1 MALSKRFQL
10 LDTRIL
16 DRIRAPGA
24 ALAFDALNMTSG
36 STQARRFAI
45 GAEVAEAGT
54 HFRVWAPDRKRVS
67 VVDCSASNRAEQLL
81 EPEDNGYHS
90 GLVLGMSG
98 GARYLFRLDDE
109 PKLYPDP
116 ASRFQ
121 PEGPHGP
128 SQVVESS
135 NFAWQDQE
143 FKEDPNA
150 RVLYELHLGTFTQEG
165 TYRAAAAQFAELAE
179 LGVTTIELMPINGF
193 PGRFGWGYDGVNPW
207 APVQI
212 YGSPDDL
219 RVLIATAHA
228 HGLGVILDVVYNHF
242 GPNGSYFSMFSRD
255 YFSDAYENEW
265 GDPINFDGPGSPAV
279 REFFCENARYWIEEF
294 HFDGLRLDATQAI
307 FDKSEPHV
315 LADIVRAAR
324 RGGQALSKSVF
335 IVAENE
341 PQETRL
347 VRDPEA
353 GGYGIDALWND
364 DFHHSAM
371 VALTGRHEAYYNDY
385 RGTPQELIS
394 GLKWGY
400 LFQGQHYYWQKN
412 TRGTPCLDLDAQH
425 FVTYL
430 QNHDQ
435 VANSVTG
442 SRVDRLTSAAE
453 LRAVTA
459 LMLLSPPTPM
469 LFQGQEFAASAPF
482 YFFADHEGELRASAD
497 KDRRK
502 FLEQFPSAA
511 ARQAQQQMARPA
523 ELSTFESCKLD
534 FSERRTHAPMYSL
547 HKDLLRLRREQPALK
562 QRLTG
567 RMHGSVLAE
576 HVLALRFSCAEGD
589 QLLITNL
596 GGDLELQPIAEPLLA
611 PPANKVWAVLLC
623 TEDVKYGGQSFGPP
637 WLAGKLLLPARS
649 TILFHV
655 KDAPRVQSREKE
667 EPSA

>member
-1 MALSKRFQL
+1 MKS
-10 LDTRIL
+10 
-16 DRIRAPGA
+16 APK
-24 ALAFDALNMTSG
+24 S
-36 STQARRFAI
+36 ARRFAI
-45 GAEVAEAGT
+45 GAEVGESGT
-54 HFRVWAPDRKRVS
+54 LFRVWAPDRRRVS
-67 VVDCSASNRAEQLL
+67 VVDCSLANGPEYLL
-81 EPEDNGYHS
+81 SSEEHGYHS
-90 GLVLGMSG
+90 GTVSEMRA
-98 GARYLFRLDDE
+98 GARYSFRLDQE

-128 SQVVESS
+128 SQVVECAT
-135 NFAWQDQE
+135 FAWQDQGFAE
-143 FKEDPNA
+143 ADDA
-150 RVLYELHLGTFTQEG
+150 RVLYELHIGTFTKEG
-165 TYRAAAAQFAELAE
+165 TYRAAAAQFAELAA
-179 LGVTTIELMPINGF
+179 LGITTIELMPINGF

-207 APVQI
+207 APAHI

-219 RVLIATAHA
+219 RVLVATAHA

-242 GPNGSYFSMFSRD
+242 GPNGNYFSMFARR
-255 YFSDAYENEW
+255 YFSEEYENDW
-265 GDPINFDGPGSPAV
+265 GDPINFDGPGSTAV

-315 LADIVRAAR
+315 LADIVRATR
-324 RGGQALSKSVF
+324 RGGEALGKRVY

-341 PQETRL
+341 PQETKLARPAD
-347 VRDPEA
+347 V

-385 RGTPQELIS
+385 RGTPQEFIS

-412 TRGTPCLDLDAQH
+412 TRGTPALDLDAKH
-425 FVTYL
+425 FITYL

-435 VANSVTG
+435 IANSVTG
-442 SRVDRLTSAAE
+442 ARLDQLTSLAE
-453 LRAVTA
+453 LRAVTS

-469 LFQGQEFAASAPF
+469 LFQGQEFASSAPF
-482 YFFADHEGELRASAD
+482 FFFADHEGELRASAD

-511 ARQAQQQMARPA
+511 ARQAQEQMARPA
-523 ELSTFESCKLD
+523 EPSTFERCKLD
-534 FSERRTHAPMYSL
+534 FSERQTHAPMYAL
-547 HKDLLRLRREQPALK
+547 HRDLLRLRREEPALK
-562 QRLTG
+562 QRRTD

-576 HVLALRFSCAEGD
+576 RVLALRFLCDDGD
-589 QLLITNL
+589 RLLVMNL
-596 GGDLELQPIAEPLLA
+596 GGDLELLPIAEPLVA
-611 PPANKVWAVLLC
+611 PPAHVVWQTLFC
-623 TEDVKYGGQSFGPP
+623 SEDVKYGGSGFGSP
-637 WLAGKLLLPARS
+637 WSAGKFMLPARS
-649 TILFHV
+649 TLLFTV
-655 KDAPRVQSREKE
+655 KDAPKRGPSREEE

>member
-1 MALSKRFQL
+1 MSP
-10 LDTRIL
+10 T
-16 DRIRAPGA
+16 
-24 ALAFDALNMTSG
+24 TS
-36 STQARRFAI
+36 ARRFAV
-45 GAEVAEAGT
+45 GAEVEEGGT
-54 HFRVWAPDRKRVS
+54 LFRVWAPDRKRVS
-67 VVDCSASNRAEQLL
+67 VVDCSGDRPEQLL
-81 EPEDNGYHS
+81 LLEENGYHS
-90 GLVLGMSG
+90 GHVTGMRG

-135 NFAWQDQE
+135 TFAWQDSGFE
-143 FKEDPNA
+143 ESPDA
-150 RVLYELHLGTFTQEG
+150 RVIYELHLGTFTKEG

-179 LGVTTIELMPINGF
+179 LGITTIELMPINGF

-219 RVLIATAHA
+219 RVLVATAHA

-255 YFSDAYENEW
+255 YFSDAYQNDW

-307 FDKSEPHV
+307 FDKSQPHV

-324 RGGQALSKSVF
+324 RGGEALSKSIF

-341 PQETRL
+341 PQETKL
-347 VRDPEA
+347 VRSPEA

-412 TRGTPCLDLDAQH
+412 TRGTPALDLDARH

-435 VANSVTG
+435 IANSVTG

-453 LRAVTA
+453 LRAITA

-469 LFQGQEFAASAPF
+469 LFQGQEFASSAPF

-511 ARQAQQQMARPA
+511 ARQAQEQMARPA
-523 ELSTFESCKLD
+523 ELSTFERCKLN
-534 FSERRTHAPMYSL
+534 FSERRTNAAMYAL

-562 QRLTG
+562 QRLAA
-567 RMHGSVLAE
+567 RMHGSVLADR
-576 HVLALRFSCAEGD
+576 VLALRFLCDQGD

-596 GGDLELQPIAEPLLA
+596 GGDLELRPIAEPLLA
-611 PPANKVWAVLLC
+611 PPPNTLWAVLLS
-623 TEDVKYGGQSFGPP
+623 TEDVRYGGQSYGPP
-637 WLAGKLLLPARS
+637 WQVGKLVLPARS
-649 TILFHV
+649 TILFTT
-655 KDAPRVQSREKE
+655 KDAPKRGSERAE
-667 EPSA
+667 EESSA